1 MRFGER
7 VSTFFGVILE
17 QNKSKTSPHK
27 FCTIFRVLELKT
39 LKIRRGAARKKGRW
53 LGAFIA
59 IGITEAGTIRKT
71 ASVNHILTEAVALH
85 RLPRLM
91 D

>member
-1 MRFGER
+1 
-7 VSTFFGVILE
+7 
-17 QNKSKTSPHK
+17 
-27 FCTIFRVLELKT
+27 LELKT
-39 LKIRRGAARKKGRW
+39 LKIRRGAARKKKGQW

-59 IGITEAGTIRKT
+59 VGITKASTIRKT
-71 ASVNHILTEAVALH
+71 ASVNHILMEAVALH